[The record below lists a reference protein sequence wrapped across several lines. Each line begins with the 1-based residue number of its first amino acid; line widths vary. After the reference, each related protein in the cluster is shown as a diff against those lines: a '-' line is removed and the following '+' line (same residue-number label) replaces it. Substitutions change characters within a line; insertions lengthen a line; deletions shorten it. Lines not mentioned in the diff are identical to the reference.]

1 MQRVGELSL
10 KEVFDKDLYIPDFQ
24 RPYSWSNEQVEQLIE
39 DLKEAYENKKLYL
52 IGNMIVYGNVKEN
65 KKEIVDGQQRITTLA
80 LLLYVLG
87 EKTNFL
93 ENKENKINV
102 LSAKKLKDNYNQ
114 IKHYFANYSED
125 LKEKFKNFL
134 LEKVKIT
141 YIMASSLDEAFVLFD
156 SQNTRGKPLKRKD
169 ILKVHHINPIKE
181 NRKMYAKKWE
191 EWEKIEKTEDWDRL
205 EDVLYYVCFV
215 RKGIQREINVDDF
228 DFIDVFKEL
237 KTQSSGYKLNNYNQ
251 PPIFENFE
259 FDFANNEIS
268 FITKPMRYKNNKI
281 FEGIKYLP
289 FELNSSIIGGEKFFM
304 YVFKYFELYNKLLE
318 FEVFRKLDNVYG
330 GNRYLKIVYKSLLL
344 FFYDKFEERLEEF
357 AKKVYTLLLHFRIK
371 KDSIRKDGVKNF
383 KFDEKHKFDL
393 FDLILKSYSVD
404 DVFKKID
411 KYISFNL
418 DKDEFNDENKK
429 KKNLES
435 NIKQNF
441 YKEELIDLGVKNE
454 YN

>member
-52 IGNMIVYGNVKEN
+52 IGNMIIYENYEN
-65 KKEIVDGQQRITTLA
+65 KEKNKLEIIDGQQRITTLA
-80 LLLYVLG
+80 LLLYILG

-93 ENKENKINV
+93 KNKINV
-102 LSAKKLKDNYNQ
+102 LSAKKLKNNHKQ
-114 IKHYFANYSED
+114 IKNYSTKYFTNK
-125 LKEKFKNFL
+125 KEFLEFL

-156 SQNTRGKPLKRKD
+156 SQNTRGKALKRKD

-191 EWEKIEKTEDWDRL
+191 EWEKIDKTEDWDRL

-259 FDFANNEIS
+259 FDFENNEIS
-268 FITKPMRYKNNKI
+268 FITKPIRYKNNKI

-289 FELNSSIIGGEKFFM
+289 FELNSSIVGGEKFFM

-318 FEVFRKLDNVYG
+318 FEVFKKLDNVYG

-357 AKKVYTLLLHFRIK
+357 AKKVYTLLLYFRIK
-371 KDSIRKDGVKNF
+371 KDSIRKDGVK
-383 KFDEKHKFDL
+383 KFEFDDEGHRLDL

-418 DKDEFNDENKK
+418 LYKDEFKDDKLSK
-429 KKNLES
+429 LTGVKA
-435 NIKQNF
+435 NF
-441 YKEELIDLGVKNE
+441 LVEELIDSGVKNE
-454 YN
+454 HN